1 LSEKNSEGWASGVSQ
16 IQVTEVALAFLKLS
30 QHQIVFEGIGIK
42 NRQVVAVGNNARPP

>member
-1 LSEKNSEGWASGVSQ
+1 VLR

-30 QHQIVFEGIGIK
+30 QHQIVFEWIGT